1 MTLQQQSQPQR
12 PPVPLFP
19 GPAEAGPGLAKMESV
34 HSLEGNDANP
44 IANFPHRRS
53 ELTGNLL
60 DVAAH
65 LLDFS
70 NHQDMTSPGHSVDLT
85 LFDAVSVDGPLNM
98 SLLDSVSP
106 LEGTQPQTVSP
117 HELMTDSAPAS
128 ANTTN
133 LSTPGTL
140 PFESPGM
147 AYSNETS
154 PLFQNDEVDEDDESW
169 PSLFPPGETHDAQQ
183 PTDIIAPVMQ
193 RSESTPSQSGR
204 HSSINGVRS
213 RRREKPLPL
222 LDYSAERDPAAR
234 KRMKN
239 TEAARKSRAKKQERV
254 ELMQERIDELEAE
267 VAHYKVLC
275 AQLQP
280 G

>member
-1 MTLQQQSQPQR
+1 
-12 PPVPLFP
+12 
-19 GPAEAGPGLAKMESV
+19 
-34 HSLEGNDANP
+34 
-44 IANFPHRRS
+44 
-53 ELTGNLL
+53 
-60 DVAAH
+60 
-65 LLDFS
+65 
-70 NHQDMTSPGHSVDLT
+70 
-85 LFDAVSVDGPLNM
+85 M

-106 LEGTQPQTVSP
+106 LEGVQPQTISP

-147 AYSNETS
+147 AYSNQTS
-154 PLFQNDEVDEDDESW
+154 PLFQNDEVDEDAESW
-169 PSLFPPGETHDAQQ
+169 PSLFPPGEASDAHQ
-183 PTDIIAPVMQ
+183 PTDPVAPAMQ

-213 RRREKPLPL
+213 RRREKPLPV
-222 LDYSAERDPAAR
+222 LDYSKEQNPATR

-280 G
+280 GQGP